1 MRLSSKD
8 KYYEYTI
15 VRTEDPIP
23 TVVNDQYETVTYK
36 PNPQVTATQIHG
48 YRGQCDDCSTKQV
61 HKQVWCCKFPQN
73 FISSL
78 KVA

>member
-8 KYYEYTI
+8 KYNEQ
-15 VRTEDPIP
+15 DPIR
-23 TVVNDQYETVTYK
+23 TLVDDQYETVTYK
-36 PNPQVTATQIHG
+36 HNPQVTATQIQG

-61 HKQVWCCKFPQN
+61 HSQAWRRKLPQN
-73 FISSL
+73 FSSSL